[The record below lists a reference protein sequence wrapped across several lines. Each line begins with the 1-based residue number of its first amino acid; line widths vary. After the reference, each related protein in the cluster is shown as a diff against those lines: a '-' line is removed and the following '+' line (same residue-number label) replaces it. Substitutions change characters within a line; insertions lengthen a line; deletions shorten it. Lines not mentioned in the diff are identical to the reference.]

1 MGKVKKH
8 TEYYCD
14 ICSCKISCKI
24 TTNWMVPRDRYY
36 KIKCYDEEGKRRK
49 NADYSYVCKNCM
61 FDIIRKVKELKEN
74 ANR

>member
-1 MGKVKKH
+1 MGKVKKC

-14 ICSCKISCKI
+14 ICKGKIQYSAWNFTK
-24 TTNWMVPRDRYY
+24 DRFY

-49 NADYSYVCKNCM
+49 VLDYSYVCNTCM
-61 FDIIRKVKELKEN
+61 NDIVKKVKEMKKN